1 MNIKMTQT
9 VKGSPDG
16 VTVNT
21 YSEGE
26 EYSVPSELGVL
37 FVKGDYAVSLDEKS
51 DAKRAESGDVA
62 PQEDG
67 EGKDSGE
74 DQKPAEA
81 TTDGPEANKKLKPV
95 TEKKKGE

>member
-1 MNIKMTQT
+1 MVIKITQT

-16 VTVNT
+16 LKVNT
-21 YSEGE
+21 YLEGA
-26 EYSVPSELGVL
+26 EYSVPAELGELLVE
-37 FVKGDYAVSLDEKS
+37 GGYAVNLDENA
-51 DAKRAESGDVA
+51 DADGAGAGPDADKEG
-62 PQEDG
+62 G
-67 EGKDSGE
+67 EGEDSGE